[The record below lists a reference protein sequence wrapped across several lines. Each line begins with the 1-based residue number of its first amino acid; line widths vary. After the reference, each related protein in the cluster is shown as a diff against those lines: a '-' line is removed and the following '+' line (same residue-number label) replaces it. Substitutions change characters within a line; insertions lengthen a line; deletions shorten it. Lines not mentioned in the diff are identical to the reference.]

1 MNKKHCVLPRKLEN
15 GCKPTMALSFL
26 AASLETENQKF
37 VSNVW
42 DIFVQEAE
50 KQNTYI
56 SF

>member
-1 MNKKHCVLPRKLEN
+1 
-15 GCKPTMALSFL
+15 MALSSL
-26 AASLETENQKF
+26 AASLETESQKF